1 MKSSSPTNN
10 FSLKKIK
17 NYAQFFFFSF
27 FSFLNLSTPIFTT
40 TQYTFSNYLPLAFQ
54 FFPLSESS
62 SVWVFLQ
69 KLFLF
74 LYSSLPYSAIFIPS
88 SPHLMATESL
98 NYVRYWLRKFEDM
111 LKFLCYYLA
120 SISITTYFVIV
131 LIKPNQNKTQEMEQI
146 LLIEMKAWY

>member
-1 MKSSSPTNN
+1 
-10 FSLKKIK
+10 
-17 NYAQFFFFSF
+17 
-27 FSFLNLSTPIFTT
+27 
-40 TQYTFSNYLPLAFQ
+40 
-54 FFPLSESS
+54 
-62 SVWVFLQ
+62 
-69 KLFLF
+69 
-74 LYSSLPYSAIFIPS
+74 
-88 SPHLMATESL
+88 MATESL